1 MSSQHQSTTS
11 QSHAGGAAAGRPTF
25 QAVDPS
31 NGAPGRSYE
40 GHTRQ
45 QAVSIAK
52 EVRAAF
58 PEWRR
63 RPFADRAKLMRGAA
77 ASLRKRKDEFAEL
90 MTAEMGKTRTEGLA
104 EVEKCAGNC
113 DFFAEHAESFLARE
127 PMDMGGPKAF
137 VTFNPLGVVL
147 AIMPWNFPFWQVFR
161 FAAPTLMAGNTAV
174 LKHASNVPGCALAI
188 EDVFRDA
195 GFPSDV
201 FRTLL
206 IPSTDVETLIDDP
219 SIAAVTLTGSV
230 PAGRSVAAI
239 AGRNLKKTVLEL
251 GGSDAYLILDDADI
265 RRAAEVS
272 TAARM
277 VNGGQSC
284 IAGKRFI
291 VVSAVKQAFEKA
303 FSETM
308 QAIEMGDPRD
318 PSTKL
323 GPLQS
328 VKARDDV
335 HAQVRESVENGA
347 RLLCGGEIPDRA
359 GAWYPP
365 TVLTDVRPGQPAH
378 DDEVFGPVAAIIEAR
393 DEADAVRI
401 ANDSQFGLGSGV
413 VTANLDRG
421 ERIAAD
427 MLEAGMSFVNDNVR
441 SDSRMPFGG
450 VKHSGY
456 GRECSAFGIREFVN
470 IKSVLVRA

>member
-1 MSSQHQSTTS
+1 
-11 QSHAGGAAAGRPTF
+11 
-25 QAVDPS
+25 
-31 NGAPGRSYE
+31 
-40 GHTRQ
+40 
-45 QAVSIAK
+45 
-52 EVRAAF
+52 
-58 PEWRR
+58 
-63 RPFADRAKLMRGAA
+63 
-77 ASLRKRKDEFAEL
+77 
-90 MTAEMGKTRTEGLA
+90 
-104 EVEKCAGNC
+104 
-113 DFFAEHAESFLARE
+113 
-127 PMDMGGPKAF
+127 
-137 VTFNPLGVVL
+137 
-147 AIMPWNFPFWQVFR
+147 
-161 FAAPTLMAGNTAV
+161 
-174 LKHASNVPGCALAI
+174 VPGCALAI

-195 GFPSDV
+195 GFPSNV

-206 IPSTDVETLIDDP
+206 IPSADVETLIDDP

-265 RRAAEVS
+265 RRAAGVS

-291 VVSAVKQAFEKA
+291 VVPAVKQAFENA
-303 FSETM
+303 FTEAM

-323 GPLQS
+323 GPLQN

-335 HAQVRESVENGA
+335 HAQVRASVEKGA
-347 RLLCGGEIPDRA
+347 KLLCGGEVPDRA

>member
-11 QSHAGGAAAGRPTF
+11 QSNSGGAAAGRPTF

-63 RPFADRAKLMRGAA
+63 RSFAERAKLMRGAA

-113 DFFAEHAESFLARE
+113 DFFAEHAEGFLARE
-127 PMDMGGPKAF
+127 PVDMGGPKAF

-195 GFPSDV
+195 GFSSDV

-206 IPSTDVETLIDDP
+206 IPSADVETLIDDP

-303 FSETM
+303 FTETM

-335 HAQVRESVENGA
+335 HAQVRESVEKGA

>member
-1 MSSQHQSTTS
+1 M
-11 QSHAGGAAAGRPTF
+11 
-25 QAVDPS
+25 
-31 NGAPGRSYE
+31 
-40 GHTRQ
+40 
-45 QAVSIAK
+45 
-52 EVRAAF
+52 
-58 PEWRR
+58 
-63 RPFADRAKLMRGAA
+63 
-77 ASLRKRKDEFAEL
+77 
-90 MTAEMGKTRTEGLA
+90 
-104 EVEKCAGNC
+104 
-113 DFFAEHAESFLARE
+113 
-127 PMDMGGPKAF
+127 
-137 VTFNPLGVVL
+137 
-147 AIMPWNFPFWQVFR
+147 
-161 FAAPTLMAGNTAV
+161 

-195 GFPSDV
+195 GFPSNV

-206 IPSTDVETLIDDP
+206 IPSADVEALIDDP

-335 HAQVRESVENGA
+335 HAQVRESVEKGA
-347 RLLCGGEIPDRA
+347 RLLCGGAIPDQA
-359 GAWYPP
+359 
-365 TVLTDVRPGQPAH
+365 
-378 DDEVFGPVAAIIEAR
+378 PV
-393 DEADAVRI
+393 
-401 ANDSQFGLGSGV
+401 
-413 VTANLDRG
+413 LDR
-421 ERIAAD
+421 
-427 MLEAGMSFVNDNVR
+427 
-441 SDSRMPFGG
+441 
-450 VKHSGY
+450 
-456 GRECSAFGIREFVN
+456 
-470 IKSVLVRA
+470 KSVV